1 MFPGNQHTYNSA
13 DNVVNEGVDNN
24 NIYLMNSS
32 IHLLSVE
39 FHLQNLILR
48 LVLLRNLTPKQGL
61 CNGTRLAIINMTDNV
76 IEAQILCGDH
86 SGELTFIPRITLTP
100 STSELPLFSEEDNL
114 RTPVFSHG
122 QLYVALS
129 CGTSPHNIKVL
140 LPLNDINT
148 TTNVVY
154 LEVL

>member
-1 MFPGNQHTYNSA
+1 MSIQECSGEDVTPFSPANAERTILSSRNEDVDYINQEILNMFPRNQHTYNSA

-76 IEAQILCGDH
+76 IEARILCGDH
-86 SGELTFIPRITLTP
+86 AGELTFIP
-100 STSELPLFSEEDNL
+100 
-114 RTPVFSHG
+114 
-122 QLYVALS
+122 
-129 CGTSPHNIKVL
+129 
-140 LPLNDINT
+140 
-148 TTNVVY
+148 
-154 LEVL
+154 

>member
-76 IEAQILCGDH
+76 IEARILCGDH
-86 SGELTFIPRITLTP
+86 AGELTFIPRRRQFPIDIAFAMTINKAQGQSIADFSLHILIIDTTMEATNNDNIIR
-100 STSELPLFSEEDNL
+100 SARGRKRVLKSE
-114 RTPVFSHG
+114 
-122 QLYVALS
+122 
-129 CGTSPHNIKVL
+129 
-140 LPLNDINT
+140 
-148 TTNVVY
+148 
-154 LEVL
+154 